1 MECLVSLMFVLV
13 KLCFLYKMKL
23 KKWGGKKIH
32 REQITLRINISQ
44 RMQGGKRLQK
54 WKFFHNSRQVQR
66 WILQAVVSSMFMVCF

>member
-1 MECLVSLMFVLV
+1 MR
-13 KLCFLYKMKL
+13 
-23 KKWGGKKIH
+23 GKKIH
-32 REQITLRINISQ
+32 GEQITLRIIISQ